1 MPTGQAMIDL
11 ARLHVG
17 EFYGSVVVPKNDAE
31 WRGPWDCAEL
41 CSWLVYQ
48 VSNQLYGCVDDD
60 APPATADAYTG
71 GWEHDSGDRG
81 RRVSIQQAAATAGG
95 ILLRYPPTA
104 GAEGH
109 IVICDGNGG
118 TVEAKNQVSGVVA
131 DTVQRRYWDTGV
143 LVPGVSYGPANTV
156 FVYIPPLLLYAIGA
170 PNMIASTTV
179 AIQRALAAAGFAPGP
194 IDGVFGQ
201 GTAEATAGFQRK
213 NGLVVDG
220 QVGVKTAAALHV
232 KLTLDG

>member
-1 MPTGQAMIDL
+1 MSTGQAMINL
-11 ARLHVG
+11 AKQHIG
-17 EFYGSVVVPKNDAE
+17 EAYTSVVVPKNDPD
-31 WRGPWDCAEL
+31 WQGPWDCAEL

-48 VSNQLYGCVDDD
+48 VSQQLYGCVNDK

-71 GWEHDSGDRG
+71 GWESDSASLG

-118 TVEAKNQVSGVVA
+118 TVEAKNLASGVVA
-131 DTVQRRYWDTGV
+131 DTVQHRYWDTGV
-143 LVPGVSYGPANTV
+143 LIPGLSYGPVNTS

-170 PNMIASTTV
+170 PNMIASTTM
-179 AIQRALAAAGFAPGP
+179 AIQRALAAAGFDPGP
-194 IDGVFGQ
+194 IDGLFGE
-201 GTAEATAGFQRK
+201 GTAEATAGFQRA
-213 NGLVVDG
+213 NALVVDG